1 MSSYISRILQAF
13 SVSKHVVIGTA
24 IIESKFSEGQINSVN
39 HFKKYHASLFG
50 LFYKFQINGKALLQ
64 EFKLFWDQNWKKIH
78 TATAR
83 SLTVLLQ
90 KHYKNHPPL
99 DY

>member
-50 LFYKFQINGKALLQ
+50 LFYKYMNRLSFTSKV
-64 EFKLFWDQNWKKIH
+64 D
-78 TATAR
+78 
-83 SLTVLLQ
+83 
-90 KHYKNHPPL
+90 HYIKNSQRW
-99 DY
+99 